1 MTTSG
6 THSRISKCIR
16 QMVIALG
23 LTVAMDAGAADAPP
37 LGGIPAPGNVLA
49 SSALLTAGGPVA
61 ATDPPAAAAV
71 QSTRAGARIGCGPS
85 GVALQVLGSG
95 GPELQDKR
103 ASTSYLIW
111 RGGLPRVL
119 VDSGGGSALR
129 FGESGATMS
138 DLDVILLTH
147 LHVDHTADLTALVK
161 SSFFEERHRSLP
173 VYGPDG
179 NKIFPSTTRFI
190 KTLFAAPNGAYQY
203 LSDFVTPGAADS
215 YLLEAHNVVPAE
227 HEVRQI
233 YDARGTRIFAT
244 RVVHGGVPAIAYRV
258 ELDNVSIAFSGDT
271 DGNNGNLERLAHN
284 ANLFVAHNAVPEG
297 ATGVE
302 RSLHMPPSV
311 IGKIA
316 STAAVKQLVLAHRML
331 RTLGRESESLAAIR
345 STYSGAVAFAD
356 DLQCFQ
362 VSP

>member
-1 MTTSG
+1 MSTSWAG
-6 THSRISKCIR
+6 SGIPKYIR
-16 QMVIALG
+16 LLAIALG
-23 LTVAMDAGAADAPP
+23 SSVAIDGAAVDAPP
-37 LGGIPAPGNVLA
+37 LGSLAAPEPTAPA
-49 SSALLTAGGPVA
+49 AGG
-61 ATDPPAAAAV
+61 
-71 QSTRAGARIGCGPS
+71 GRIGTQVGCGTS

-103 ASTSYLIW
+103 ASTSYLVW
-111 RGGLPRVL
+111 RNRVPSVL

-147 LHVDHTADLTALVK
+147 LHVDHTADLAALVK
-161 SSFFEERHRSLP
+161 SSFFEERHRALP

-190 KTLFAAPNGAYQY
+190 QTLFAGPNGAYQY

-215 YLLEAHNVVPAE
+215 YLLDAHDVVPGA

-233 YDARGTRIFAT
+233 YERRGTRIFAT
-244 RVVHGGVPAIAYRV
+244 PVVHGGVPAIAYRV
-258 ELDNVSIAFSGDT
+258 EMDNVSIAFSGDT
-271 DGNNGNLERLAHN
+271 DGNNGNLERLARN
-284 ANLFVAHNAVPEG
+284 VDLFVAHNAVPEG

-302 RSLHMPPSV
+302 RSLHMPPAV

-316 STAAVKQLVLAHRML
+316 SAAAVKQLVLSHRML
-331 RTLGRESESLAAIR
+331 RTLGHESESLAAIR
-345 STYSGAVAFAD
+345 ASYTGPVRFAD

-362 VSP
+362 VLP